1 MTTDY
6 KEKIGELVGIEVIE
20 KNGIDVEKL
29 RKLLLA
35 GVGAEFFT
43 YYYYT
48 ILRMHCTGRDGEGI
62 KEIVEDARIEDRN
75 HFEAMVPRLYEIG
88 GALPR
93 DVRQFADLAG
103 CPDAFLPNDWE
114 DVEEILKVLLEA
126 ERCAIRSWG
135 EVCDYTTN
143 KDHRTYAIAQAI
155 MQEEIEH
162 EAWFV
167 ELLTKRPSGHFRRS
181 FVGQSPHTKGHGG
194 LQHL

>member
-48 ILRMHCTGRDGEGI
+48 ILRMHCTGRDGEGV

-88 GALPR
+88 GNLPR
-93 DVRQFADLAG
+93 DVRDFADLAG
-103 CPDAFLPNDWE
+103 CPDAFLPDDWE
-114 DVEEILKVLLEA
+114 DVETILTVLLAA

-135 EVCDYTTN
+135 AVCDYTAN
-143 KDHRTYAIAQAI
+143 KDHRTYNIAQAI

-167 ELLTKRPSGHFRRS
+167 ELLTKRTMLYVTCMITNLMF
-181 FVGQSPHTKGHGG
+181 
-194 LQHL
+194 

>member
-1 MTTDY
+1 M
-6 KEKIGELVGIEVIE
+6 
-20 KNGIDVEKL
+20 EKL

-35 GVGAEFFT
+35 VVCAEFFT

-48 ILRMHCTGRDGEGI
+48 ILRMHCTGRDGEGV

-88 GALPR
+88 GNLPR
-93 DVRQFADLAG
+93 DVRKFADIAG
-103 CPDAFLPNDWE
+103 CPDAFLPDDWE
-114 DVEEILKVLLEA
+114 DVETILTVLLAA

-135 EVCDYTTN
+135 EVCDYTAN
-143 KDHRTYAIAQAI
+143 KDHRTYNIAQAI

-167 ELLTKRPSGHFRRS
+167 ELLTKRPSGHFRRA
-181 FVGQSPHTKGHGG
+181 FVGQSPHTMGHGG

>member
-1 MTTDY
+1 MTTNY
-6 KEKIGELVGIEVIE
+6 KDKIGELVGIEVIQ

-103 CPDAFLPNDWE
+103 CPDAFLPEDWE
-114 DVEEILKVLLEA
+114 DVEQILNN
-126 ERCAIRSWG
+126 
-135 EVCDYTTN
+135 N
-143 KDHRTYAIAQAI
+143 KS
-155 MQEEIEH
+155 
-162 EAWFV
+162 V
-167 ELLTKRPSGHFRRS
+167 
-181 FVGQSPHTKGHGG
+181 
-194 LQHL
+194 